1 MEIMICKQKRGN
13 LGTLEACWKG
23 LMERCCYWEISVL
36 SWIQKNALRNVNNP
50 NSFQISEEDKQSN
63 DVLVLHATLLNMM
76 ENVHVAERDFLMEL
90 LQNKQG
96 GGFTL
101 LYLNKLST
109 LKHIL
114 RPNVR
119 NIQALTGNSVM
130 KRSDPSI
137 ILYTF
142 EIEFFEPLYIR
153 LALYG

>member
-1 MEIMICKQKRGN
+1 M
-13 LGTLEACWKG
+13 
-23 LMERCCYWEISVL
+23 
-36 SWIQKNALRNVNNP
+36 
-50 NSFQISEEDKQSN
+50 
-63 DVLVLHATLLNMM
+63 LVLHATLLNMM